1 MSKGKRR
8 YLTLPEV
15 RLKIEQLELRCE
27 RLPVLYGSN
36 PSDLIALNKA
46 LITQCTS
53 LSLIFL
59 QHSLLPDSLALLQ
72 KALRADQRL
81 YGGTGGDWLWGGR
94 LLLFNSLAYW
104 FQQ

>member
-8 YLTLPEV
+8 YLTLMEV

-27 RLPVLYGSN
+27 RLPALYSYN
-36 PSDLIALNKA
+36 PNDLIALNKT

-59 QHSLLPDSLALLQ
+59 QHSLLEDSLELLR
-72 KALRADQRL
+72 KAVKADQRL
-81 YGGTGGDWLWGGR
+81 SEGLVWAGR
-94 LLLFNSLAYW
+94 LYVFNNLAYL
-104 FQQ
+104 FQK